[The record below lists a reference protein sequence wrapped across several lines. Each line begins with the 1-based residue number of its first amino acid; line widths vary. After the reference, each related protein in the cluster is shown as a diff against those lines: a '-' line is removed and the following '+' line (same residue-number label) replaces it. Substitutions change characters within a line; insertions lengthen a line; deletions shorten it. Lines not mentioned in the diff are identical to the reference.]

1 MVVMNRLPSCVCM
14 LLISSFM
21 SLLVH
26 AETSRP
32 TAESFAAA
40 DEIFENF
47 RLDAHV
53 PGLVYGVVIDG
64 RLVHVGALGTQDL
77 EAQRPVTAD
86 TIFRIASMT
95 KAFTALTVLKLRDD
109 GKLKL
114 DALAEEYVPEL
125 KGWDYPTEDSQ
136 RIRVRN
142 LLNHAGGLVT
152 DDPWGDRHQPQP
164 ETEFTELLKNGV
176 VFSRAPGVAF
186 EYSNLGYA
194 ILGRI
199 ITNVSGSP
207 YAETIRQTLLA
218 PLGMDSTGFVYDAAP
233 LERRALGYRW
243 EDNSWKPEPM
253 LAHGSFGAMG
263 GIQTTANDYAKWVAF
278 LLSAWPP
285 RDGVDDGPV
294 RRASVRELTQ
304 DMNFPYISH
313 RYSRTGTEGCP
324 QASAYSKGM
333 NVKFDCDLGFTVSH
347 SGGYPGYGS
356 HVLLLPDLQS
366 GIFAFANRTYASPAI
381 AVWEVA
387 AALYN
392 DGQLDSA
399 ADVAISDELRNAYSV
414 AGQIYTS
421 LDATVGGEHLAVNFF
436 LDRGADTWAKD
447 LAKLSAEV
455 GECDMSAPLTAS
467 SALEGE
473 FTWVC
478 THGRLKGSLLLAPTE
493 PVRIQYLSLKAITL

>member
-1 MVVMNRLPSCVCM
+1 
-14 LLISSFM
+14 
-21 SLLVH
+21 
-26 AETSRP
+26 
-32 TAESFAAA
+32 
-40 DEIFENF
+40 
-47 RLDAHV
+47 
-53 PGLVYGVVIDG
+53 
-64 RLVHVGALGTQDL
+64 
-77 EAQRPVTAD
+77 
-86 TIFRIASMT
+86 MT
-95 KAFTALTVLKLRDD
+95 KAFTALTVLNLRDN

-125 KGWDYPTEDSQ
+125 KGWHYPTEDSQ

-142 LLNHAGGLVT
+142 LLNHAAGLVT

-164 ETEFTELLKNGV
+164 EAEFTELLKNGV
-176 VFSRAPGVAF
+176 VFSRAPGLAY

-194 ILGRI
+194 ILGRV
-199 ITNVSGSP
+199 ITNVSGRP
-207 YAETIRQTLLA
+207 FAETIGRTLLR

-243 EDNSWKPEPM
+243 EDHSWKPEPM

-285 RDGVDDGPV
+285 RDSADDGPV
-294 RRASVRELTQ
+294 RRASIRELTQ
-304 DMNFPYISH
+304 DLNMPSISH
-313 RYSRTGTEGCP
+313 RYSRSGTAGCP
-324 QASAYSKGM
+324 QASAYGKGM
-333 NVKFDCDLGFTVSH
+333 NVKFDCELGFTVSH

-356 HVLLLPDLQS
+356 HVLLLPDLRS

-387 AALYN
+387 AALYQ
-392 DGQLDSA
+392 DGQLGTA
-399 ADVAISDELRNAYSV
+399 AAVAVSDDLRKAYSV
-414 AGQIYTS
+414 AGEIYAS
-421 LDATVGGEHLAVNFF
+421 QDAEVGGDYLALNFF
-436 LDRGADTWAKD
+436 LDRGADTWAQV

-467 SALEGE
+467 SARAGK

-478 THGRLKGSLLLAPTE
+478 EHGRLQGRLLLAPTQ
-493 PVRIQYLSLKAITL
+493 PVQIQYLQLEAITL